1 MVKLALLGDTYP
13 TQLHVNSRAL
23 QGLEVVWAGTTLE
36 SFRANVPG
44 LRPQVLALDFVDLGK
59 IPEKLVPELLELTGA
74 QHALVSYRLTNHVM
88 LQALT
93 SPRIRFV
100 QGPLPLS
107 LLHVHVH
114 RALDELRQA
123 NDKAATAS
131 PPRTPRP
138 PRFTHE
144 QLGQLLEIVTKVK
157 CECPNHLA
165 RLVSGLL
172 SFEEYS
178 RTCESQ
184 DEKDQR
190 IHALLYRQ
198 TTSAREAME
207 DGLVALLE
215 HENIRL

>member
-23 QGLEVVWAGTTLE
+23 EGMEVVWAGTTLE
-36 SFRANVPG
+36 SFRADVPG

-59 IPEKLVPELLELTGA
+59 LPEQLVPELLALTGA
-74 QHALVSYRLTNHVM
+74 RHALVSYRLTNHAM

-93 SPRIRFV
+93 SPRLRFV

-107 LLHVHVH
+107 LLRVHVH
-114 RALDELRQA
+114 RALEELRRA
-123 NDKAATAS
+123 GDKASTPGPS
-131 PPRTPRP
+131 RTPRP
-138 PRFTHE
+138 PRFTAA
-144 QLGQLLEIVTKVK
+144 QLGRLMEISVSVK

-172 SFEEYS
+172 AFEAYS
-178 RTCESQ
+178 RVCESRE
-184 DEKDQR
+184 EKDQR
-190 IHALLYRQ
+190 IHALLHRQ
-198 TTSAREAME
+198 TASAREAME
-207 DGLVALLE
+207 DGLEALLE